1 MDLSKVS
8 EESGIYC
15 LKIRGGLTK
24 FGVAKNLRNRLGS
37 REYKTS
43 IIDDHKIWH
52 VPESVMFEKETEI
65 RERFKDRLREGF
77 RDYLMGDHFVPVVE
91 FVDGLVSGS
100 KVVPPAIES
109 KNTKLYGLE
118 AVKEVIGIG

>member
-1 MDLSKVS
+1 MDLSRIS

-43 IIDDHKIWH
+43 IIDDYKTWL
-52 VPESVMFEKETEI
+52 VPEEIMFEKETEI
-65 RERFKDRLREGF
+65 REQFKDRLREGF
-77 RDYLMGDHFVPVVE
+77 RDYLMGDHFTDVGE
-91 FVDGLVSGS
+91 FIDQLVDRDKS
-100 KVVPPAIES
+100 I
-109 KNTKLYGLE
+109 
-118 AVKEVIGIG
+118 AVKELFGLDAVKNVLGI